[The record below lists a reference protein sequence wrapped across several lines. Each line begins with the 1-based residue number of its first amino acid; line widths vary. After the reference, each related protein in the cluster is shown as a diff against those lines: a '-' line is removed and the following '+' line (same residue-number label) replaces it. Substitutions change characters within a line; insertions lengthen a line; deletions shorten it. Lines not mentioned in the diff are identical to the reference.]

1 MHTIIV
7 SHLEVHFLLKALCF
21 LLPSPI
27 TTGLHERLKRLKPES
42 ESPLEADMLGVAA
55 ELHAESDAVME
66 MDTEPHA
73 ESEVELHTKPDAEL
87 HAESDA
93 EPHTGS
99 DAAMDMDAKS
109 LATAEADK
117 SPNIDQGATLH
128 HSTKAA
134 CHWNGLPLP
143 AQPQWKAGHYLPTL
157 VLHLTLPFH
166 VCNPFMILFYS
177 PKESGAA
184 LQNDHGLEAILA
196 FKAES
201 ICHSSEPA
209 LTLNELFTAKIAHL
223 KYAPKSR
230 TFTEWISIGKKPGQ
244 LAAAGSMVSTYLS
257 LLLDL
262 D

>member
-7 SHLEVHFLLKALCF
+7 SHLEVHLLLKALCF

-55 ELHAESDAVME
+55 ELHAESDAAME

-143 AQPQWKAGHYLPTL
+143 AQPQWKAGHY
-157 VLHLTLPFH
+157 VGQ
-166 VCNPFMILFYS
+166 
-177 PKESGAA
+177 ESGAA
-184 LQNDHGLEAILA
+184 LQNDHGLEAIVWRCSKLRCKEA
-196 FKAES
+196 GGHFLK
-201 ICHSSEPA
+201 PA

>member
-7 SHLEVHFLLKALCF
+7 SHLEVHLLLKALCI

-27 TTGLHERLKRLKPES
+27 ITGLHERLKRLKPES

-55 ELHAESDAVME
+55 ELHAESDAAME

-109 LATAEADK
+109 LATSEADK

-143 AQPQWKAGHYLPTL
+143 DQPQWKAGHY
-157 VLHLTLPFH
+157 VGQ
-166 VCNPFMILFYS
+166 
-177 PKESGAA
+177 ESGAA